1 MARAPARSSTP
12 AARPAT
18 VDAYL
23 AACAPEARPLLDQ
36 VRGIVRRVVPQGEE
50 RISYG
55 MPAMFLDGV
64 VVYYAAFRRHI
75 GMYPPVRD
83 EALRR
88 RLARYA
94 GPKGNLQFALAEPL
108 PLELVEAVVRALL
121 AENRARLAAKAS
133 RTHAADT

>member
-1 MARAPARSSTP
+1 
-12 AARPAT
+12 
-18 VDAYL
+18 
-23 AACAPEARPLLDQ
+23 
-36 VRGIVRRVVPQGEE
+36 
-50 RISYG
+50 
-55 MPAMFLDGV
+55 MFLDGV

-88 RLARYA
+88 RLVRYA